1 MQSDTAENLQGLLKI
16 GSLTLTG
23 RTALV
28 TGAGSG
34 FGAEISRVFAGA
46 GANVIA
52 FDQNGQSVKD
62 VSREISGAGLSA
74 LPIVGDVTISSDLER
89 ALNLALDH
97 FGHLDVLI
105 NNAGVVAHQT
115 SIEETSESDFDRMF
129 AVNVKGVFLATR
141 TTLPIFRRQRRG
153 WIVNIA
159 SGSAL
164 RPRPG
169 ASVYSASKG
178 AVIAFTRALALEA
191 APFGIRANVI
201 CPALARTPLLEAFVD
216 DDDPRIWSELAGQ
229 IPLGRLITARDVALA
244 SLWLCSESASM
255 ITGTCLPVD
264 GGRCI

>member
-1 MQSDTAENLQGLLKI
+1 MLSCV
-16 GSLTLTG
+16 LTG

-34 FGAEISRVFAGA
+34 FGAEISRAFAGA

-52 FDQNGQSVKD
+52 FDKNQQSVEN
-62 VSREISGAGLSA
+62 VSGEISRAGLSA

-89 ALNLALDH
+89 VRNLALDR
-97 FGHLDVLI
+97 FGQLDILI
-105 NNAGVVAHQT
+105 NNAGVVAHQA
-115 SIEETSESDFDRMF
+115 SIEETSETDFDRMF

-141 TTLPIFRRQRRG
+141 TVLPVLKRQLRG

-178 AVIAFTRALALEA
+178 AVIAFTKALALEA

-201 CPALARTPLLEAFVD
+201 CPALARTPLLEAFVGE
-216 DDDPRIWSELAGQ
+216 DDPRIWAEFAAQ
-229 IPLGRLITARDVALA
+229 IPLCRLITAKDVALA
-244 SLWLCSESASM
+244 TLWLCSDSASM

-264 GGRCI
+264 GGRCV